1 MTVNATLI
9 SAQLA
14 AQGATRAARTQ
25 FQAAHFA
32 PPGGGFAAA
41 LEKEGFALLPLKQVA
56 APQSPQAGPDAS
68 PATRPGSRL
77 DITI

>member
-14 AQGATRAARTQ
+14 AQEATRTARAQ

-32 PPGGGFAAA
+32 PQAAGFAAA
-41 LEKEGFALLPLKQVA
+41 LEKEGFAPLPLKQVGTPQPAQA
-56 APQSPQAGPDAS
+56 APETAPAG
-68 PATRPGSRL
+68 RPGQRL